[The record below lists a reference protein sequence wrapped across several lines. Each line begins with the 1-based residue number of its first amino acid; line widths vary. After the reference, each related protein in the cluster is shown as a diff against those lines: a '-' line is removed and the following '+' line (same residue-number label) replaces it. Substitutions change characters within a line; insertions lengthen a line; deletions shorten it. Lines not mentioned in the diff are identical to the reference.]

1 MQDCYPLYKKLKKV
15 AKFLNEAQEAETSQD
30 FAECVNS
37 AKKVLKNEPSVV
49 KIRFH
54 AFDKLC
60 HCSLK
65 GGLDSAEARKNCDSA
80 IKISEEP
87 RLLCDRAEAYLSED
101 MFDEVRLTLKIKV

>member
-1 MQDCYPLYKKLKKV
+1 M
-15 AKFLNEAQEAETSQD
+15 NEAQEAQNSQD
-30 FAECVNS
+30 FAECVS
-37 AKKVLKNEPSVV
+37 ASQKVLKNEPSVV

-65 GGLDSAEARKNCDSA
+65 GGMDSTDARKNCDKA
-80 IKISEEP
+80 IQISEDP

-101 MFDEVRLTLKIKV
+101 MFDEVSKSKTNPFVAISFRFFI